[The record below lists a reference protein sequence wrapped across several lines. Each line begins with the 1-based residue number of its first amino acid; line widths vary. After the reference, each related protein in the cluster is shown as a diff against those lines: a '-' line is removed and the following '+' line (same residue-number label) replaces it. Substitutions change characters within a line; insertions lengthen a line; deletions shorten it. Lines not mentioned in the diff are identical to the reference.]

1 MTTRVWPGRETKR
14 VALQSSATRRVAM
27 QSSAFLSRR
36 LRFGSVPSTNDIVR
50 TWLAEGTPEV
60 CVAVADEQTAGRGRS
75 GRAWVAPSGAALLLS
90 LGFRPSYLTPDR
102 LWRLSAVVA
111 LAMIDAAED
120 LAGLPAG
127 MLKLKWPND
136 IVVEVPAGEAPAGEV
151 PAGEA
156 PAGEVP
162 AGEAPAGETPDGG
175 LRKVAGL
182 LGESGGV
189 GTAAPVAVIGIG
201 INVDWPRDQFPAE
214 LSDSM
219 TSLREASRG
228 RPVSAEGLLEAFLS
242 HLEPRVVGL
251 RDGHFDVAGWHDRQ
265 ITTGRVVRIDMPD
278 GSSQVV
284 KAVGVDGATGAL
296 LVADAEETADGA
308 ERELLVGEVVHVRLN
323 ADRRNPAGEAPAGEA
338 SAVEGVTN

>member
-1 MTTRVWPGRETKR
+1 MTTRR
-14 VALQSSATRRVAM
+14 VAMQSSATRRVAM

-36 LRFGSVPSTNDIVR
+36 QRFGSVPSTNDIVR
-50 TWLAEGTPEV
+50 TWLAEGTAEV
-60 CVAVADEQTAGRGRS
+60 CLAVTDEQTAGRGRF

-90 LGFRPSYLTPDR
+90 LGFRPSYLAPDR
-102 LWRLSAVVA
+102 AWRLSAVVA

-136 IVVEVPAGEAPAGEV
+136 IVVEAPAGEAPG
-151 PAGEA
+151 
-156 PAGEVP
+156 
-162 AGEAPAGETPDGG
+162 GG

-182 LGESGGV
+182 LGESEGV
-189 GTAAPVAVIGIG
+189 GTADPLAVIGIG
-201 INVDWPRDQFPAE
+201 MNVDWPRDQFPAE
-214 LSDSM
+214 LADSM

-242 HLEPRVVGL
+242 HLEPRVLGL

-284 KAVGVDGATGAL
+284 RAVGVDGATGAL
-296 LVADAEETADGA
+296 LVVDVEETADGA
-308 ERELLVGEVVHVRLN
+308 ERELLVGEVVHVRLD
-323 ADRRNPAGEAPAGEA
+323 ADRQDPAAPAPA
-338 SAVEGVTN
+338 AEGVTN

>member
-1 MTTRVWPGRETKR
+1 MT
-14 VALQSSATRRVAM
+14 TRRVAM
-27 QSSAFLSRR
+27 QSSATGVAFLSRHE
-36 LRFGSVPSTNDIVR
+36 RFRSVPSTNDIVR
-50 TWLAEGTPEV
+50 TWLAEGTAEV
-60 CVAVADEQTAGRGRS
+60 CLAVTDEQTAGRGRF

-90 LGFRPSYLTPDR
+90 LGFRPSYLAPDR
-102 LWRLSAVVA
+102 AWRLSAVVA

-136 IVVEVPAGEAPAGEV
+136 IVVEAQAGEAP
-151 PAGEA
+151 
-156 PAGEVP
+156 
-162 AGEAPAGETPDGG
+162 DGG
-175 LRKVAGL
+175 LWKVAGL
-182 LGESGGV
+182 LGESEGL
-189 GTAAPVAVIGIG
+189 GTADPLAVIGIG
-201 INVDWPRDQFPAE
+201 TNVDWSRDQFPAE
-214 LSDSM
+214 LADSM

-228 RPVSAEGLLEAFLS
+228 RPVSAEDLLEAFLS

-296 LVADAEETADGA
+296 LAADVEETADGA
-308 ERELLVGEVVHVRLN
+308 ERELLVGEVVHVRLD
-323 ADRRNPAGEAPAGEA
+323 ADRGDPAAPAPTA
-338 SAVEGVTN
+338 EGVTN